1 MLPADSLGPPVQV
14 KEIVMEAMFKVKK
27 IDLDG
32 IFLFFFF
39 FSSGIKASYIVMK
52 MFKFLSKIHIFLFK
66 TKKKRTGLT
75 NRQSKL

>member
-14 KEIVMEAMFKVKK
+14 KEIVIGRAMFKVKK

-66 TKKKRTGLT
+66 TKKKNGPD
-75 NRQSKL
+75 